1 MDNEYD
7 QTTEAMMDVGEDSGI
22 ASNDSNSP
30 RDSLA
35 SLASM
40 GSSATSR
47 NDSAIGSVSDRRS
60 SNSSNVSSTS
70 DRSDLSRSSRSSGRS
85 SAGYSNSVSSSRRP
99 STSSVQSDDSATT
112 IRSNAT
118 VTSRKSERNRTPT
131 TSVADHQQS
140 SGHATGTYSKSGYTK
155 VGTHIPT
162 TNTQPTAELT
172 QIQVVDFAGKT
183 HIVRVRPT
191 DKVKD
196 LKVKVQEK
204 LKIAPSQQ
212 RLQFQGK
219 MLDDKSPSSVK
230 SLGLQNLSTV
240 HLQGRLQ
247 GGALFSTA

>member
-1 MDNEYD
+1 MDNEHD
-7 QTTEAMMDVGEDSGI
+7 QTTEAMMDVDGEEEDSGI
-22 ASNDSNSP
+22 ASNESDSR
-30 RDSLA
+30 RDSL
-35 SLASM
+35 SSMASM
-40 GSSATSR
+40 SSTATSS
-47 NDSAIGSVSDRRS
+47 NDSAIGSDRRS
-60 SNSSNVSSTS
+60 STSSNVSSMS
-70 DRSDLSRSSRSSGRS
+70 GMSDLSRSSRTSGHS
-85 SAGYSNSVSSSRRP
+85 SAGYPDSVSSSRR
-99 STSSVQSDDSATT
+99 SSLSSVQSDDSTTTLRSDVTAT
-112 IRSNAT
+112 SM
-118 VTSRKSERNRTPT
+118 KSERTRT
-131 TSVADHQQS
+131 
-140 SGHATGTYSKSGYTK
+140 SGYTK

-162 TNTQPTAELT
+162 TNTKPTAELT
-172 QIQVVDFAGKT
+172 QIQVVDFANKT

-230 SLGLQNLSTV
+230 CLGLQNLSTV